1 MKVAVIGTGYVGLP
15 TGVVLSL
22 LGNDVV
28 CVDADPKKIEIL
40 NSGECPIFEPGLSE
54 QMKKAI
60 QDGFLRFTTDTASA
74 VKSSDIIFIA
84 VGTPP
89 GPDGT
94 PDMSQVIAVAKDVA
108 NAIDHPV
115 VIANK
120 STVPVG
126 SAKLVSKVLKENGAP
141 EGMYE
146 VVSNPEFLREGQ
158 ALWDTQRP
166 DRVVIGARTQEAANK
181 LVALYQPLNA
191 PFFITDCE
199 SAEMI
204 KYASNSFLATK
215 ISFINAISRICEN
228 CGANVADVA
237 SGMGADKR
245 IGAQFL
251 QAGLGWGGSCFPKD
265 VQGLMKIAEQNDYDF
280 ALLREAWNINEDQTA
295 HFMRRMDARLGGLK
309 GKIVAMLGLA
319 FKPQTDDIRDAK
331 SLVMIEHVLASGG
344 KVRAHDPIAVPHVKK
359 LYPDLDYVEH
369 VYDVAQEADVLVVV
383 TEWNEYKQLD
393 LSRLG
398 AAMNQKVLFDGRR
411 MYDRASAEKAG
422 FEYYTIGS
430 ATPIIS

>member
-1 MKVAVIGTGYVGLP
+1 MP

-22 LGNDVV
+22 LGNDVI

-40 NSGECPIFEPGLSE
+40 NQGECPIFEPGLSE

-60 QDGFLRFTTDTASA
+60 QDGFLSFTTDTAMA
-74 VKSSDIIFIA
+74 VKASDIVFIA

-89 GPDGT
+89 GEDGT
-94 PDMSQVIAVAKDVA
+94 PNMSQVIAVAKDIA
-108 NAIDHPV
+108 NSIDHPI

-126 SAKLVSKVLKENGAP
+126 SAQLIENVLRENGAP
-141 EGMYE
+141 EGMFE

-166 DRVVIGARTQEAANK
+166 DRVVIGAKTKEAANK
-181 LVALYQPLNA
+181 LVELYTPLNA
-191 PFFITDCE
+191 PFFVTDCA

-215 ISFINAISRICEN
+215 ISFINAISRICEQ
-228 CGANVADVA
+228 CGANVSDVA

-265 VQGLMKIAEQNDYDF
+265 VKGLMKIAEQFGYDF
-280 ALLREAWNINEDQTA
+280 KLLEEAWNINEDQTA
-295 HFMRRMDARLGGLK
+295 HFMRRMEARLGGFE
-309 GKIVAMLGLA
+309 GKVVALLGLA

-331 SLVMIEHVLASGG
+331 SLVMIDYVQERGA
-344 KVRAHDPIAVPHVKK
+344 KIRAHDPIATPHVKK
-359 LYPDLDYVEH
+359 VHPDLHYVDA
-369 VYDVAQEADVLVVV
+369 VYEVAEGADVLVVV

-393 LSRLG
+393 LNRLG
-398 AAMNQKVLFDGRR
+398 AAMKQKVLFDGRR
-411 MYDRASAEKAG
+411 MYDRHAAEKAG

-430 ATPIIS
+430 A